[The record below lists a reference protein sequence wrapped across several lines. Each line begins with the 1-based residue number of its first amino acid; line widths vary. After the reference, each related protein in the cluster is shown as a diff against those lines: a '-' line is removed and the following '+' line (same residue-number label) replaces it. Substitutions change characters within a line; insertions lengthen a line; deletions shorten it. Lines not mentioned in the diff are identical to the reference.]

1 MLTLVLLSDTH
12 GKHDTLVV
20 PAGDILVHAG
30 DLTDAGS
37 LEELEDIN
45 AFFARLP
52 HRHKLVI
59 AGNHDFCFEREPE
72 EARATLTA
80 ATYLEDEAVTVEG
93 IRFYG
98 SPWQPWFFDW
108 AFNLPRGEAL
118 KEKWALIPPKTDVL
132 ITHGPPRGIGDLTI
146 GGEHAGCE
154 ELLRRVRR
162 LKPKLHV
169 FGHIHEGAGLYRD
182 GGTTFV
188 NASTEGGMA
197 PMRLTWPLRRG
208 RPRRAR

>member
-37 LEELEDIN
+37 LEELEDVN
-45 AFFARLP
+45 AYFARLP

-132 ITHGPPRGIGDLTI
+132 ITHAPIFRTMKGSSPR
-146 GGEHAGCE
+146 
-154 ELLRRVRR
+154 
-162 LKPKLHV
+162 
-169 FGHIHEGAGLYRD
+169 
-182 GGTTFV
+182 
-188 NASTEGGMA
+188 S
-197 PMRLTWPLRRG
+197 
-208 RPRRAR
+208 